1 MVRTTENAL
10 SGVTQVAKA
19 QSDRVRRHAFFS
31 GSVQGVGFRFTVQ
44 SIARQFQVT
53 GFVRN
58 LPDGRVELVAEGT
71 GPELNRFVDE
81 ISATMARHISEATT
95 TDGPATGEFASFTIA
110 F

>member
-1 MVRTTENAL
+1 MPF
-10 SGVTQVAKA
+10 SGVTQVVEA
-19 QSDRVRRHAFFS
+19 QSDRVRRHAFFR
-31 GSVQGVGFRFTVQ
+31 GRVQGVGFRFTAQ
-44 SIARQFQVT
+44 SIAQQFEVT

-81 ISATMARHISEATT
+81 IETTMARNISEAAT

-110 F
+110 Y